1 MRSSYLRFRSLE
13 VGWDVPNGWLSRVKL
28 SSARFTLSGYNLW
41 TWSNVFRKYQYDP
54 ETVGNVAEDVYPQ
67 QRLYNAGLNI
77 TFK

>member
-1 MRSSYLRFRSLE
+1 
-13 VGWDVPNGWLSRVKL
+13 VKL